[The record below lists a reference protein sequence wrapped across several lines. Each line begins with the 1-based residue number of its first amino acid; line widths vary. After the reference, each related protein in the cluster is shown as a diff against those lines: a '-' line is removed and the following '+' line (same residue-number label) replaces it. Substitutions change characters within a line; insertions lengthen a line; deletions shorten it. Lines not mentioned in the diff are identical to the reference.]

1 MAPDSTP
8 DTTAEDQ
15 TWTPLHQA
23 RLTVAGFLALAISDP
38 RSERWARLD
47 DEEVRRGAVEAAA
60 LLAQHPGAVPTD
72 MAPGERPPGELDL
85 TSLVD
90 GLSAPHDELVAEFD
104 RVFGLVSSKECPP
117 YETEYCPQT
126 FSVFRSQEM
135 ADVAGYY
142 AAFGLQPSR
151 DVPERPDHVALE
163 IEFVAWLL
171 VKECHAQ
178 RPDNPHAAEQVEVSR
193 DAQKSFVETHLAW
206 WLPAFAAALQRK
218 VGEPEAESEDSYL
231 GALADALAAW
241 VPIER
246 AVLGVDPPTELAAP
260 SPSEEDSADCDA
272 CGAGAPED
280 ARTGPPR

>member
-1 MAPDSTP
+1 MAPAATP
-8 DTTAEDQ
+8 DTTGPSAVDDA
-15 TWTPLHQA
+15 WTPLHQA

-38 RSERWARLD
+38 RSKRWARLS
-47 DEEVRRGAVEAAA
+47 DEESRRGAVEAAE
-60 LLAQHPGAVPTD
+60 LLARHAETVPPEL
-72 MAPGERPPGELDL
+72 APGERPPGELDL
-85 TSLVD
+85 APLVD
-90 GLSAPHDELVAEFD
+90 GLRAPHDALIAEFD

-151 DVPERPDHVALE
+151 DVPERPDHIALE
-163 IEFVAWLL
+163 IEFLAWLL

-178 RPDNPHAAEQVEVSR
+178 RPDNPDAAEQVEVSR
-193 DAQKSFVETHLAW
+193 DAQKSFVQAHLAW
-206 WLPAFAAALQRK
+206 WVPAFAEALRLK
-218 VGEPEAESEDSYL
+218 VGDPEVESEGSYL
-231 GALADALAAW
+231 GALAGALAAW

-260 SPSEEDSADCDA
+260 TPAEEDSADCA
-272 CGAGAPED
+272 TCGQ
-280 ARTGPPR
+280 GPPSEAPPQ